1 MYLQQTESVFVLSF
15 SHSKHSTGQSLREKS
30 YFTGG
35 ETEAERGSD
44 LQELMQLLCGE
55 VETRTD
61 TTL

>member
-1 MYLQQTESVFVLSF
+1 MKPLAE
-15 SHSKHSTGQSLREKS
+15 HSKHGTGQSLREKS